1 MNPEVLARNL
11 KAAGAKI
18 PEIFMACGTED
29 FLIENNR
36 EMHRFLENEG
46 IGHLYFESKG
56 IHDMVFWREYI
67 TKGVEWMF
75 A

>member
-1 MNPEVLARNL
+1 MNPEVLAHKL

-36 EMHRFLENEG
+36 EMHRFLEKEG
-46 IGHLYFESKG
+46 IDHLYYESRG
-56 IHDMVFWREYI
+56 VHDMVFWREYI

-75 A
+75 G

>member
-1 MNPEVLARNL
+1 VNPEVLAHKL

-29 FLIENNR
+29 FLLENNR
-36 EMHRFLENEG
+36 TFHRFLEQEG
-46 IGHLYFESKG
+46 IEHQYHESTG
-56 IHDMVFWREYI
+56 NHNMAFWTEYI

-75 A
+75 G

>member
-1 MNPEVLARNL
+1 
-11 KAAGAKI
+11 
-18 PEIFMACGTED
+18 MACGTED

-36 EMHRFLENEG
+36 EMHRFLEKEG
-46 IGHLYFESKG
+46 IDHLYYESRG

-75 A
+75 G